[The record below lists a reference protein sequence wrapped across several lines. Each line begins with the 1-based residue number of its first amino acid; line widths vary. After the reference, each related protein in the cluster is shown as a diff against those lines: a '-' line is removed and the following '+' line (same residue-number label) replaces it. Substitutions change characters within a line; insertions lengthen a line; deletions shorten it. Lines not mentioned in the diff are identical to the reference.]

1 MAGLYD
7 GKMPKEYLKLVSPGQ
22 VVGHYKV
29 LSSLGRGGMGEVF
42 LAEDISLGRT
52 VAIKLLAPEAFDS
65 KNLARFVQ
73 EARVMVRLSG
83 EHVTRVFDIGTL
95 ESGLPYI
102 VMEHLRGHDLG
113 YLIEKQGP
121 LSVEEATTS
130 ILQALE
136 ALAEAHAMGIVHRDL
151 KPSNLFLT
159 PRQDGRWFVKVLDF
173 GVSKIPQE
181 EGGECI
187 TATADVFG
195 TPAYMSPEQTKSA
208 KLADARSD
216 IWSLGLILAE
226 CLSGRPVYEGSTQL
240 AILTAIVSGPLPSLH
255 LEGKGVPPEL
265 ESVIRRC
272 LHKNP
277 ADRYPNVSELAAALR
292 PFAPKKPLHVR
303 GLVGRIVG
311 GEADSSDAVTLLE
324 ATRRL
329 RAVVRPRRALW
340 IAAAALPIALGVSLL
355 ARSARTDTTSPTTVV
370 QTNVATHASDPPL
383 SAAPDVD
390 VSPQVEES
398 SDTPHKAPQAGHKPA
413 RDARATRATTRLT
426 GLEDRK

>member
-1 MAGLYD
+1 
-7 GKMPKEYLKLVSPGQ
+7 MPQEYPKLVSPGQ

-42 LAEDISLGRT
+42 LAEDISLGRM
-52 VAIKLLAPEAFDS
+52 VAIKFLAPEALDTR
-65 KNLARFVQ
+65 NLARFVQ

-83 EHVTRVFDIGTL
+83 EHVTRVFDVGTL
-95 ESGLPYI
+95 DSDLPYI
-102 VMEHLRGHDLG
+102 VMEHLRGYDLG

-130 ILQALE
+130 ILQASE

-159 PRQDGRWFVKVLDF
+159 QRQDGRWFVKVLDF
-173 GVSKIPQE
+173 GISKIPHEQ
-181 EGGECI
+181 GGECI

-208 KLADARSD
+208 KLVDQRSD

-240 AILTAIVSGPLPSLH
+240 AIMTAIVSGPVPSLH

-272 LHKNP
+272 LEKNP
-277 ADRYPNVSELAAALR
+277 AERYPNVSELAAALR
-292 PFAPKKPLHVR
+292 PFAPKKTLHVR
-303 GLVGRIVG
+303 GQVVG

-324 ATRRL
+324 VTRRL
-329 RAVVRPRRALW
+329 RAVVRPRRAFW
-340 IAAAALPIALGVSLL
+340 IAAAALPIVLGVSLL
-355 ARSARTDTTSPTTVV
+355 ARPARTDTTSRTAVV
-370 QTNVATHASDPPL
+370 QTKVATHASETSLAIDRP
-383 SAAPDVD
+383 AQA
-390 VSPQVEES
+390 EEN
-398 SDTPHKAPQAGHKPA
+398 SDTPHKAPQAGQRPA
-413 RDARATRATTRLT
+413 RDARATRATTRVT